1 MFRPKLR
8 SAPCSDGFSSLVTE
22 EESRKNSMEIF
33 VFLSFEPMHAG
44 SMVRRPWVGP
54 LASSCMHF
62 RTPHWTLDIQK
73 MRQAQQEEEEEEADF
88 LVVCFAH
95 HGLGFIGFIESCA
108 LSCMPH
114 RTMLRPMKGLAT
126 SRHWFVLAY
135 VHYIAL
141 DCPLGQASD
150 GRSRG
155 GSMEVSCPHAHT
167 PCRRVA

>member
-1 MFRPKLR
+1 MQDPW
-8 SAPCSDGFSSLVTE
+8 
-22 EESRKNSMEIF
+22 
-33 VFLSFEPMHAG
+33 FED
-44 SMVRRPWVGP
+44 PWVGS

-73 MRQAQQEEEEEEADF
+73 MRQAQQEEEEADF

-141 DCPLGQASD
+141 ECPLGQASD

-155 GSMEVSCPHAHT
+155 GSMEVSCPHAHPVQT
-167 PCRRVA
+167 CCLGSGRGGAAIRWGPGILVRCFFVRG